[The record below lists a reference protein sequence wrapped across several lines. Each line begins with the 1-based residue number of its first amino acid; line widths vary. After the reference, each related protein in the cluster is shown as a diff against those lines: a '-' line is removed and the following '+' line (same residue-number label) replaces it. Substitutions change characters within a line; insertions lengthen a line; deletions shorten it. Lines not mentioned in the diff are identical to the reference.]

1 MSQVATSAQVARK
14 DRGICQNTLLIVSKQ
29 LLIQATSAILTK
41 LSVGISV
48 TDLLPTA
55 SLSELRPT

>member
-1 MSQVATSAQVARK
+1 MSQVATSAQVAR
-14 DRGICQNTLLIVSKQ
+14 NTLLLVSKQ

-41 LSVGISV
+41 LSVGIRF

>member
-29 LLIQATSAILTK
+29 LLIQATSAILTE
-41 LSVGISV
+41 LSVGMRF
-48 TDLLPTA
+48 TDLLPTD
-55 SLSELRPT
+55 SLSELRLT